1 MPSEKEEPYTLLLL
15 NKYRR
20 KIQIIEPEETS
31 LEELKRQEYLKNQRA
46 HHVHD
51 GKLSKQIADMEIN
64 EANKE
69 KEHNKYHN
77 HKDKLVRIVNNAI
90 FQFYKLH
97 YMSL

>member
-1 MPSEKEEPYTLLLL
+1 ML

-20 KIQIIEPEETS
+20 KLQIIEPEETS
-31 LEELKRQEYLKNQRA
+31 LEELKMQEYLKNQRVQ
-46 HHVHD
+46 HVHD
-51 GKLSKQIADMEIN
+51 GKLSKQIDDMEIN

-97 YMSL
+97 KMSL

>member
-1 MPSEKEEPYTLLLL
+1 
-15 NKYRR
+15 
-20 KIQIIEPEETS
+20 
-31 LEELKRQEYLKNQRA
+31 
-46 HHVHD
+46 
-51 GKLSKQIADMEIN
+51 MENN

-97 YMSL
+97 YMYL

>member
-1 MPSEKEEPYTLLLL
+1 MPFEKEDRYTLFVLDR
-15 NKYRR
+15 YRR
-20 KIQIIEPEETS
+20 KLQIIEPEETS
-31 LEELKRQEYLKNQRA
+31 LEELKRQEYLKNQRDR
-46 HHVHD
+46 HVHD
-51 GKLSKQIADMEIN
+51 GKLIKQFANMEIY
-64 EANKE
+64 EDIKE

>member
-1 MPSEKEEPYTLLLL
+1 ML
-15 NKYRR
+15 
-20 KIQIIEPEETS
+20 
-31 LEELKRQEYLKNQRA
+31 
-46 HHVHD
+46 D
-51 GKLSKQIADMEIN
+51 GKLIKQIANMENN
-64 EANKE
+64 EAIKE

>member
-1 MPSEKEEPYTLLLL
+1 MPFEKEGRYTLLVLDG
-15 NKYRR
+15 YWR
-20 KIQIIEPEETS
+20 KHEIIEPEETS
-31 LEELKRQEYLKNQRA
+31 LEELKRQEYLKNQRDR
-46 HHVHD
+46 HVHD
-51 GKLSKQIADMEIN
+51 GKLMKQIAIMENN
-64 EANKE
+64 EAIKE